1 MLKNTTFLG
10 IMFALINAFM
20 LASMSLFAK
29 LLAEYFGPVEVTFF
43 RNLFSLIVMFLWL
56 WAAKDLIKLK
66 TDRPWAHLFRGTIG
80 TIGIVL
86 GAWALSLMPLA
97 ETTILLFTAPLFVVL
112 LSYPVLKEPVGLYRL
127 AAVLCGFGGVL
138 IVSVPNMGTE
148 NALPLLGIAVGLGWG
163 FFAGCV
169 DICLRWIGRT
179 ENSTTTVFYFV
190 LFGTITTA
198 LHWPFAEVKPNSFSL
213 DAFWIIVALGMTGVL
228 SLLAKTQS
236 FRLAE
241 ASLIAPIMYTMII
254 WTIIFDYVFWEKQPQ
269 ITTVIGAIVIIFS
282 NMVILYREN
291 RKKKIQ
297 PTKVPTETQ
306 P

>member
-1 MLKNTTFLG
+1 MLKNTTILG

-43 RNLFSLIVMFLWL
+43 RNLFSLIFMGLWL
-56 WAAKDLIKLK
+56 IAARDLIKLK
-66 TDRPWAHLFRGTIG
+66 TKRPWAHVFRGAIG

-112 LSYPVLKEPVGLYRL
+112 LSYPVLKEPVGIYRF

-138 IVSVPNMGTE
+138 IVSIPNMGTE
-148 NALPLLGIAVGLGWG
+148 NALPTLGIVVALGWG

-169 DICLRWIGRT
+169 DTCLRWIGRT

-190 LFGTITTA
+190 LFGTITTS

-213 DAFWIIVALGMTGVL
+213 DAFWIIIALGMTGVL

-241 ASLIAPIMYTMII
+241 ASLIAPIMYTMIV
-254 WTIIFDYVFWEKQPQ
+254 WTMIFDYLFWDKQPQ
-269 ITTVIGAIVIIFS
+269 ITTIIGAIVIIFS

-291 RKKKIQ
+291 RKKRQLSEKPI
-297 PTKVPTETQ
+297 KTQ